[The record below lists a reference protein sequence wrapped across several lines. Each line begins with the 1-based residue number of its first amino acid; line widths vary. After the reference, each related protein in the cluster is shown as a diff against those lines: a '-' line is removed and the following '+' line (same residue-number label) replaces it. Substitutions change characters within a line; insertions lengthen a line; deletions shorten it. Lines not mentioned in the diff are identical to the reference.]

1 MLGRSVRAGGAVVM
15 VFGSVVSQ
23 DQAKVSKGHRLFLPV
38 GEEGVPRVIIP
49 SMCVIRSRRRVKV
62 GGELPMVWVWV
73 VHSDDFLLCGVVS
86 VESDDNDGEL

>member
-1 MLGRSVRAGGAVVM
+1 MGRSVRAGGAVVI

-23 DQAKVSKGHRLFLPV
+23 DQAEVSKGHRLILPV

-73 VHSDDFLLCGVVS
+73 VNLDYFFLCGVMS
-86 VESDDNDGEL
+86 VESDDNDGEV